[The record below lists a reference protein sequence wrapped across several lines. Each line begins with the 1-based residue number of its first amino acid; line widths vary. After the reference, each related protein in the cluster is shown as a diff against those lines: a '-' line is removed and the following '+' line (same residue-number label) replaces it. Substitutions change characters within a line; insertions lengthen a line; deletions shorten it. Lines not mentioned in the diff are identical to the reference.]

1 MEFAE
6 KRRIRIARKIVFA
19 GLAAMLFLLLGLFGG
34 VGYRLYSLKELGF
47 VPHSRLGYADAR
59 FKCDILYSPLLY
71 PVYWIMGRGHTNG
84 TFSILYFAEGYTAG
98 EHAAPI
104 FGLGEKDRRDVY
116 LMNMLMWGLS
126 LNLFVLFSLTLAI
139 EIVGQRGLY
148 LVLFGG
154 VVGFMASEILGVFV
168 GMVAGSIVALIFL
181 KLWPNNP
188 ILVFWRSLWN
198 EKVPSSENR
207 LH

>member
-1 MEFAE
+1 
-6 KRRIRIARKIVFA
+6 
-19 GLAAMLFLLLGLFGG
+19 
-34 VGYRLYSLKELGF
+34 
-47 VPHSRLGYADAR
+47 
-59 FKCDILYSPLLY
+59 
-71 PVYWIMGRGHTNG
+71 
-84 TFSILYFAEGYTAG
+84 
-98 EHAAPI
+98 
-104 FGLGEKDRRDVY
+104 
-116 LMNMLMWGLS
+116 MNMLMWGLL

-181 KLWPNNP
+181 KLWPDNP
-188 ILVFWRSLWN
+188 ILAFWRSLWN